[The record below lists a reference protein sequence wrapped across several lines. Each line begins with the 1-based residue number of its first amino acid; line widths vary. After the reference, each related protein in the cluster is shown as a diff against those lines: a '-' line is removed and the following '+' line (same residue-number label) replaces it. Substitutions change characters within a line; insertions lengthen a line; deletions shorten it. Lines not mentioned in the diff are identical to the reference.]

1 MECEAH
7 AESRVKQQY
16 QAELLQGNTI
26 IARQANRD
34 RSLALLPGA
43 FREGGF
49 VYSEQTIK
57 IWDIREFMANPRWR
71 EDAIRKSRKRHARE
85 TNTTVP
91 RLKISRKRFH
101 SLLDQW
107 YEKNGKQ
114 TIESK

>member
-16 QAELLQGNTI
+16 HSDLLQGNTI

-43 FREGGF
+43 FRDSGF

-71 EDAIRKSRKRHARE
+71 EDAIRKSRKRTARE
-85 TNTTVP
+85 INMTVP

-107 YEKNGKQ
+107 YHENVK
-114 TIESK
+114 TVDSK